1 LTSKRRVHGRI
12 EVGNLQDLAMTAWGL
27 FEIVA
32 LVVVGV
38 FLNLVVTTIMIQID
52 LLVITI
58 NTSFCQF
65 VFTYIF
71 SLNSFLVEIGP
82 FLSLHWTPGSAD
94 VVMNQVLHLTWAG
107 FSSNLSKAVMS

>member
-1 LTSKRRVHGRI
+1 MTLKRRVHGRT
-12 EVGNLQDLAMTAWGL
+12 EVGNLQDLAMTVWGL

-32 LVVVGV
+32 LIVVGV
-38 FLNLVVTTIMIQID
+38 FEILVVTTIMIQID
-52 LLVITI
+52 LFDNID

-94 VVMNQVLHLTWAG
+94 VVMNQVLYLTRAR